1 MGWKRTP
8 EREAVEILFEFDAV
22 REFHAVH
29 VFANNQFTRDVAV
42 FKSVSVAFS
51 VGGEIFSGDPVVNA
65 PLEDAIFEEPRN
77 VTAKLHRRIGK
88 FVRVSMEFASKWIMI
103 SEVAFDSSVAR
114 GNYTA
119 ESEEED
125 EENVE
130 VAVTAEAPMLK
141 DQGRYS
147 VLS

>member
-1 MGWKRTP
+1 M
-8 EREAVEILFEFDAV
+8 
-22 REFHAVH
+22 
-29 VFANNQFTRDVAV
+29 
-42 FKSVSVAFS
+42 FKN
-51 VGGEIFSGDPVVNA
+51 PPQVVNA

-125 EENVE
+125 EENAEEAVAAE
-130 VAVTAEAPMLK
+130 VPMLK
-141 DQGRYS
+141 DQGRSS